1 MKKNILLAVTLA
13 IGVSVVQAQEI
24 KPTQT
29 EATVKVEKAK
39 KKEVA
44 SEVVQEAPVVNET
57 TVVNET
63 VKDVAKEQV
72 QDEVKTD
79 APKEVVSDA
88 EVKPEVKE
96 VDVIDPQTKA
106 DNEAIRSLF
115 SSLADSVN
123 SGDAEKFKSA
133 VREQLIVITS
143 DQEFLM
149 GKNGVAEY
157 FRKSLGENGVFER
170 LQYTIDSGVTVE
182 INKSGNWAT
191 VYGKGTEKYEF
202 NGSDY
207 DLPVRWTAVVIKEE
221 SGWKISSFHS
231 GVNFANNPILT
242 AFDELSTKAAIFGGI
257 AGVLLG
263 FILGLMIGRAS
274 KKS

>member
-24 KPTQT
+24 KPTRT

-44 SEVVQEAPVVNET
+44 SEVVQEAP
-57 TVVNET
+57 VVNET

-123 SGDAEKFKSA
+123 SGNAEKFKSA

-202 NGSDY
+202 NGSEY
-207 DLPVRWTAVVIKEE
+207 DLPVRWTAVVVKEE

>member
-13 IGVSVVQAQEI
+13 MGVSMVQAQEI
-24 KPTQT
+24 KPTRT
-29 EATVKVEKAK
+29 ETVAKAEKAK
-39 KKEVA
+39 KKEA
-44 SEVVQEAPVVNET
+44 QHEVVQEAPA
-57 TVVNET
+57 
-63 VKDVAKEQV
+63 KDVVKEPV
-72 QDEVKTD
+72 QEEVKPEVKVET
-79 APKEVVSDA
+79 PKEEAPVA

-106 DNEAIRSLF
+106 DNEAIRGLF
-115 SSLADSVN
+115 SALADSVN
-123 SGDAEKFKSA
+123 SGNAEKFKSA
-133 VREQLIVITS
+133 VRDQLIVVTS

-157 FRKSLGENGVFER
+157 FRKSVGEAGKFER

-182 INKSGNWAT
+182 INKSGTWAT
-191 VYGKGTEKYEF
+191 VYGKGVEKYAF

-207 DLPVRWTAVVIKEE
+207 ELPVRWTAVVVKEDA
-221 SGWKISSFHS
+221 GWKISSFHS
-231 GVNFANNPILT
+231 GVNFANNPVLT

-257 AGVLLG
+257 AGIVLG

-274 KKS
+274 KKA